1 MRSAHFAVLLS
12 QSNTAERGSMSR
24 NTEQSS
30 FCVYFLEE
38 LEPGG
43 ASEAVGFSEAVSPKN
58 TQPQQHSSQQDVH
71 QHMGFTTAPP
81 AEIFQLIPLLPCH
94 PLGLP

>member
-81 AEIFQLIPLLPCH
+81 AEIFQLIPLLPYH
-94 PLGLP
+94 PPGLP